1 MKLHAGYFIKCAN
14 VIKSWK
20 GPRITLPS
28 AIYQKINEKESLSAL
43 FVGGSFSTNGI
54 WKNIWNINT
63 AQNNTSVRNVKKE
76 FSYRKA
82 FNDHKNI
89 CCN

>member
-1 MKLHAGYFIKCAN
+1 MQVTLQNMTN

-28 AIYQKINEKESLSAL
+28 AIYQKINEKENLSAL

-63 AQNNTSVRNVKKE
+63 AQKQYKCHECEKE
-76 FSYRKA
+76 FSYKKA
-82 FNDHKNI
+82 FNDNKEI
-89 CCN
+89 CSN